1 LPDYQTISNQ
11 KDKEDKEQSAFH
23 FSVSKDKTNI
33 RKKTLSAYPIF
44 FDYFH
49 FSRFFQRY
57 RGSSACRPEQQAL
70 QRDNCHTNACMPQR
84 ERHFSCLQKT
94 RNQHP
99 EKYVSLPAKD
109 SFPPAGSK
117 QEKKLSRLTD
127 FYTLAPPAVLY
138 FPRKAVSLYQQTRE
152 LEARFS
158 SRPIRKPVPSPSTSL
173 PESFRKLE
181 TDRHFCLTK
190 KTG

>member
-1 LPDYQTISNQ
+1 MTITQNACVLFYYYIYIFIYIYIIVIFTHTQ
-11 KDKEDKEQSAFH
+11 NRF
-23 FSVSKDKTNI
+23 VI
-33 RKKTLSAYPIF
+33 LSYC
-44 FDYFH
+44 H
-49 FSRFFQRY
+49 
-57 RGSSACRPEQQAL
+57 
-70 QRDNCHTNACMPQR
+70 NCHTNACMPQG
-84 ERHFSCLQKT
+84 EIHSSCLQKT

-127 FYTLAPPAVLY
+127 FYTLAPPAVLH
-138 FPRKAVSLYQQTRE
+138 FPQKAVSLYQQTRE

-158 SRPIRKPVPSPSTSL
+158 SRPIRRPVPSPSTSL

>member
-1 LPDYQTISNQ
+1 MLTRFSSIIFISPV
-11 KDKEDKEQSAFH
+11 
-23 FSVSKDKTNI
+23 FS
-33 RKKTLSAYPIF
+33 
-44 FDYFH
+44 
-49 FSRFFQRY
+49 QRY
-57 RGSSACRPEQQAL
+57 RQTLLHAGQNNK
-70 QRDNCHTNACMPQR
+70 RDNCDKRLYAPGEIHS
-84 ERHFSCLQKT
+84 SCLQKT

-127 FYTLAPPAVLY
+127 FYTLAPPAVLH
-138 FPRKAVSLYQQTRE
+138 FPQKAVSLYQQTRE

-158 SRPIRKPVPSPSTSL
+158 SRPIRRPVPSPSTSL

>member
-1 LPDYQTISNQ
+1 MLTRFSSIIFISPVFSRDTEALLHADQNNKRYSVTIVTQTPVCPRGRDTSLAYRKPAIS
-11 KDKEDKEQSAFH
+11 
-23 FSVSKDKTNI
+23 I
-33 RKKTLSAYPIF
+33 RK
-44 FDYFH
+44 
-49 FSRFFQRY
+49 
-57 RGSSACRPEQQAL
+57 
-70 QRDNCHTNACMPQR
+70 
-84 ERHFSCLQKT
+84 
-94 RNQHP
+94 
-99 EKYVSLPAKD
+99 KYVSLPAKD

-190 KTG
+190 KPADERNV

>member
-1 LPDYQTISNQ
+1 MTITQ
-11 KDKEDKEQSAFH
+11 
-23 FSVSKDKTNI
+23 
-33 RKKTLSAYPIF
+33 
-44 FDYFH
+44 
-49 FSRFFQRY
+49 
-57 RGSSACRPEQQAL
+57 
-70 QRDNCHTNACMPQR
+70 NACVLFYYYIYIYLYIYIIVIFYSHTKSFLSYCHIVTIVTQTPVCPR
-84 ERHFSCLQKT
+84 GEIHSSCLQKT

-127 FYTLAPPAVLY
+127 FYTLAPPAVLH
-138 FPRKAVSLYQQTRE
+138 FPQKAVSLYQQTRE

-158 SRPIRKPVPSPSTSL
+158 SRPIRRPVPSPSTSL

>member
-1 LPDYQTISNQ
+1 MTIVTNDNNPKCVRIILLLYIYIFIYIYNSNFLLTH
-11 KDKEDKEQSAFH
+11 KIVF
-23 FSVSKDKTNI
+23 VI
-33 RKKTLSAYPIF
+33 LSYC
-44 FDYFH
+44 H
-49 FSRFFQRY
+49 
-57 RGSSACRPEQQAL
+57 
-70 QRDNCHTNACMPQR
+70 NCHTNACMPQG
-84 ERHFSCLQKT
+84 EIHSSCLQKT

-127 FYTLAPPAVLY
+127 FYTLAPPAVLH
-138 FPRKAVSLYQQTRE
+138 FPQKAVSLYQQTRE

>member
-1 LPDYQTISNQ
+1 MTITQNACVLFYYYIYNSNFLLTH
-11 KDKEDKEQSAFH
+11 KIVF
-23 FSVSKDKTNI
+23 VI
-33 RKKTLSAYPIF
+33 LSYC
-44 FDYFH
+44 H
-49 FSRFFQRY
+49 
-57 RGSSACRPEQQAL
+57 
-70 QRDNCHTNACMPQR
+70 NCHTNACMPQG
-84 ERHFSCLQKT
+84 ERHSSCLQKT

-127 FYTLAPPAVLY
+127 FYTLAPPAVLH

-158 SRPIRKPVPSPSTSL
+158 SRPIRRPVPSPSTSL

-190 KTG
+190 KPADERNV